1 MTATAVESLI
11 VYLALLIG
19 ALFTLIAAVRAR
31 AIQLRTIPAYQSL
44 PRALDATVETGKAL
58 HVSLGASAVRQEST
72 LSALAGAEVLY
83 HVAERAAISDAS
95 TLVTLSDP
103 VTLGLAQDALR
114 RAYRTRNRL
123 DKYRPISVH
132 WYPQGPSSLAFAAGA
147 GAVLLDESVTTN
159 VLLGRFG
166 PELALLAENALRTN
180 QTIVAQ
186 SDQIEGQ
193 AVAYAITPTPL
204 IGEELYVGGAYLSSS
219 PLARGGVVAL
229 DVLRYL
235 TVTLIF
241 LTALYVFLFG
251 GR

>member
-11 VYLALLIG
+11 VYLAVLLGIV
-19 ALFTLIAAVRAR
+19 FTLIAALRSR

-58 HVSLGASAVRQEST
+58 HVSLGGSAVRDEST

-83 HVAERAAISDAS
+83 LVAERAAISDAP

-114 RAYRTRNRL
+114 RAYNTRNRL
-123 DKYRPISVH
+123 DKYRPSSVE

-147 GAVLLDESVTTN
+147 GTALLDASVMTN
-159 VLLGRFG
+159 VLVGRFG

-180 QTIVAQ
+180 QTIIAQ

-204 IGEELYVGGAYLSSS
+204 IGEELYVGGAYLGGSRV
-219 PLARGGVVAL
+219 ARGGAVAL

-235 TVTLIF
+235 TVTLI
-241 LTALYVFLFG
+241 LLAALYVFLYG

>member
-1 MTATAVESLI
+1 MTATAAESLI
-11 VYLALLIG
+11 VYLAVLLG
-19 ALFTLIAAVRAR
+19 VLFTLIAALRSR
-31 AIQLRTIPAYQSL
+31 TIQLRTIPAYQSL

-58 HVSLGASAVRQEST
+58 HFSLGGSAVRDEST

-83 HVAERAAISDAS
+83 HVAERAAISDAP

-103 VTLGLAQDALR
+103 VTLGLAQDVLR
-114 RAYRTRNRL
+114 QAYKARNRL
-123 DKYRPISVH
+123 DKYRPTSAE

-147 GAVLLDESVTTN
+147 GTALLDASVMTN
-159 VLLGRFG
+159 VLVGRFG

-180 QTIVAQ
+180 QTIIAQ

-204 IGEELYVGGAYLSSS
+204 IGEELYVGGAYLSDSRV
-219 PLARGGVVAL
+219 ARGGAAAL

-235 TVTLIF
+235 TVILIF
-241 LTALYVFLFG
+241 LAALFVFLYG